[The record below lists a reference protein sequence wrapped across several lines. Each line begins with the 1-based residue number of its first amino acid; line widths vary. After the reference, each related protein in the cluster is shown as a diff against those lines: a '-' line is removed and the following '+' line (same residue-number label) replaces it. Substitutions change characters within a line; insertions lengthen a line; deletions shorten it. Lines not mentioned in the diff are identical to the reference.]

1 MKKEMRTKM
10 KIKPLYIVVAVL
22 IVLSGALAYD
32 VFSSYLSPYMS
43 VSQVAGNDRYL
54 NKKVQILDTVVNG
67 STSWGEDG
75 SLSFKITDG
84 RATINVTYRKPV
96 PQGFKEGL
104 KVVVIGTLDSPYHV
118 NASQLLVKCP
128 SKYE

>member
-1 MKKEMRTKM
+1 LKKEM
-10 KIKPLYIVVAVL
+10 KIKYIVVAVL

-43 VSQVAGNDRYL
+43 VSQVAGNERYL
-54 NKKVQILDTVVNG
+54 NREVQIMDTVVNG

-84 RATINVTYRKPV
+84 RATINVTYGKPV
-96 PQGFKEGL
+96 PPGFKEGL

-118 NASQLLVKCP
+118 NASQLLVKCG